1 MEKTHDSSDEDFD
14 ETIISNALLCFSGM
28 EPREYDVICKES
40 LSGRLNGHVPGPL
53 PRPPSRRSRADR
65 DRWKTGPMSSD
76 PFDLARFV
84 SAQEPV
90 FAAVLAELR
99 AGRKR
104 THWMWFVFPQLRG
117 LGASPMATFYGIG
130 SLAEAVA
137 FLAHPV
143 LGERLVLCTHTV
155 LGIAHHPLPA
165 IFGAPDDAKFR
176 SSMTLFAHAAD
187 ARGTTRDAVFATAL
201 DRLCAGCPDEH
212 TMKLLGA

>member
-1 MEKTHDSSDEDFD
+1 M
-14 ETIISNALLCFSGM
+14 
-28 EPREYDVICKES
+28 
-40 LSGRLNGHVPGPL
+40 
-53 PRPPSRRSRADR
+53 PP
-65 DRWKTGPMSSD
+65 D

-84 SAQEPV
+84 TAQEPV

-117 LGASPMATFYGIG
+117 LGASPMATAYGIG

-143 LGERLVLCTHTV
+143 LGERLVLCTRTV
-155 LGIAHHPLPA
+155 LGIADQSLHA

-176 SSMTLFAHAAD
+176 SSMTLFARAVEV
-187 ARGTTRDAVFATAL
+187 RGATREAVFKTAL
-201 DRLCAGCPDEH
+201 DRFCAGSRDER
-212 TMKLLGA
+212 TMGLLGP